1 MRRGRIMLID
11 GLIEGIKIKKII
23 GDIKNLEINEINYD
37 SKKIN
42 QNDVFFCLKGENS
55 DGHNYAKDAVS
66 NGAIILICEKEV
78 DIKIPQIIVE
88 NSRKAFSIVAG
99 ISMEILQN
107 S

>member
-1 MRRGRIMLID
+1 MLID